1 LQSLV
6 HILEQSTYVKAESED
21 LPKQEIPALRIGPN
35 YKMTYRQLVKRHDLR
50 TNPLTSDLYYEDI
63 FYMSKMLTEETLDSL
78 EENSHR
84 KTSVRFESA
93 LVLQNLEDSASKEI
107 MGETSQRVLSSS
119 LDDKLFLD
127 DFFKR
132 PVLISS
138 APIALNTDFD
148 NNLNPWLIWSSIPAI
163 RNKLAHYTYFRGN
176 LKLRF
181 NLSTTKFHYGS
192 LLVSYQPMPAANRN
206 YLVHKGLAVT
216 TDSRKFRQN
225 YLSQSP
231 EICYVNAGQD
241 DDVQLNLPFV
251 YPHQQLRLFNDDSV
265 NILDNTIPYND
276 FQSFGEIFIT
286 SLGQFHSQTIDTL
299 EDPPFLSIYAWMDDV
314 ELSTPT
320 NTRIT
325 VQAESEFLTNPV
337 SSIATAVSHVAE
349 RLEDVPIVST
359 FAKATNIAATAISKI
374 ALMFGYS
381 KPVNVEPPKFAKQV
395 TFSNGA
401 TVIGTDTAYKL
412 TCDPKQ
418 ELALMNDICGSGNH
432 DALAIKHMTSIPTL
446 IDTFKTGNIH
456 QPYKETFIE
465 FPVTPMLGT
474 RLKANVTEPQFQC
487 MQYSA
492 LSQAAMHFSNW
503 RGTIS
508 FRFDV
513 TASNF
518 TRGKLLFIYEPNG
531 TTSFIDRRARP
542 TILNQQYMVTMDLE
556 KERSI
561 TIHVGFNHH
570 KSFANVHDFFGSF
583 TDSVKDYLHPTGGTD
598 SVILANNRGCAT
610 GVLSVRNATT
620 LTGLENPTTPLY
632 IHTYVYSNDIEFTE
646 PKEIGFFVN
655 ASSTVTAESAYEQGE
670 PLNKVQRRINNT
682 VTVTGKEITINT
694 TKPSNH
700 DIFTAHYGE
709 KIESL
714 RVLLKRDQASIF
726 TLLVASQNTTRHSIY
741 PEACPR
747 LVPRSV
753 PISGSQGNI
762 STFNIM
768 RYCYL
773 GSRGG
778 MRWRTYGPN
787 DHFVGPV
794 VISYQRNQSL
804 ALTNFE
810 TVINTGTIGNA
821 SPSGSIVV
829 NPLHG
834 GIEYE
839 VPYFHDHLFTSTCD
853 HLNADR
859 YDRDITTPCV
869 TLFYTSPGN
878 YGRRYFNFAI
888 AEDFNFIRFQGACF
902 YVST

>member
-1 LQSLV
+1 MQKIV
-6 HILEQSTYVKAESED
+6 EILEQSTYVKAESED
-21 LPKQEIPALRIGPN
+21 LPSEEIPLVKIGPN
-35 YKMTYRQLVKRHDLR
+35 FKMTYRQLIKRPDLR

-63 FYMSKMLTEETLDSL
+63 FYMSKFLTEETLNSL

-84 KTSVRFESA
+84 KTSVRFESS
-93 LVLQNLEDSASKEI
+93 LVLQNLEDSASKQI
-107 MGETSQRVLSSS
+107 MGESSSRVLSSS

-138 APIALNTDFD
+138 VPIALNTNFD
-148 NNLNPWLIWSSIPAI
+148 NNLNPWLIWSSIPAV

-241 DDVQLNLPFV
+241 DDVQLDLPFI

-286 SLGQFHSQTIDTL
+286 SLGQFHSQTVETF
-299 EDPPFLSIYAWMDDV
+299 EDAPFLSIYAWMEDV

-337 SSIATAVSHVAE
+337 SSIATAVSHIAE
-349 RLEDVPIVST
+349 KLEDVPIIDT

-374 ALMFGYS
+374 ALMFGFS

-432 DALAIKHMTSIPTL
+432 DALAIKHLTSIPTL

-456 QPYKETFIE
+456 LPYKETFIE

-474 RLKANVTEPQFQC
+474 RLKANVTEPQFQS
-487 MQYSA
+487 MQFSA
-492 LSQAAMHFSNW
+492 LSQAALHFNNW

-508 FRFDV
+508 FRFDI

-561 TIHVGFNHH
+561 TIHIGFNHH
-570 KSFANVHDFFGSF
+570 KSFANVHDFFGTFANS
-583 TDSVKDYLHPTGGTD
+583 SVKDYLHPTNGTD
-598 SVILANNRGCAT
+598 AIILANNRGTAT
-610 GVLSVRNATT
+610 GVLSIRNATT

-646 PKEIGFFVN
+646 PKNTDFFVDM
-655 ASSTVTAESAYEQGE
+655 STTVNAESAYEQGE
-670 PLNKVQRRINNT
+670 PLNKVQRRVNNT
-682 VTVTGKEITINT
+682 VTVSGKEITINNT
-694 TKPSNH
+694 IPSNH
-700 DIFTAHYGE
+700 DIFSAHYGE

-714 RVLLKRDQASIF
+714 RVLLKRDQHVFTAAPISPQNSI
-726 TLLVASQNTTRHSIY
+726 RHSIY
-741 PEACPR
+741 PVPSPR
-747 LVPRSV
+747 LIPRSV
-753 PISGSQGNI
+753 PVTGVAGNI
-762 STFNIM
+762 NTFNIM

-773 GSRGG
+773 GLRGG
-778 MRWRTYGPN
+778 MRWRCYGPN
-787 DHFVGPV
+787 DSFVGPIV
-794 VISYQRNQSL
+794 VNYQRNQSL
-804 ALTNFE
+804 LNASFE
-810 TVINTGTIGNA
+810 TVINIGTPGY
-821 SPSGSIVV
+821 PSVAGSLIM

-839 VPYFHDHLFTSTCD
+839 IPYYQDHLFTSPCD
-853 HLNADR
+853 HLNANR
-859 YDRDITTPCV
+859 YDRDITTPGV
-869 TLFYTSPGN
+869 LLLHQGN
-878 YGRRYFNFAI
+878 IGQRHFVSSI
-888 AEDFNFIRFQGACF
+888 AEDFNLIRFQGANF
-902 YVST
+902 YVVT